1 MLIQNLNSIGLILD
15 MVGVLLLWKY
25 GIPNKTLAPKDMLH
39 SVWVDEVPEVSK
51 GVHNRS
57 RLIRLLFDHLGY
69 VLLFLGFAAQLASN
83 YVPKAPCVTIVVAS
97 LEPRT
102 LGAAMKEISG
112 TLRTIIQ
119 GPGSSSAV
127 AA

>member
-1 MLIQNLNSIGLILD
+1 MMQFGYNGLI
-15 MVGVLLLWKY
+15 GVLV
-25 GIPNKTLAPKDMLH
+25 LAADIWAILNIFQS
-39 SVWVDEVPEVSK
+39 SVSP
-51 GVHNRS
+51 R
-57 RLIRLLFDHLGY
+57 
-69 VLLFLGFAAQLASN
+69 
-83 YVPKAPCVTIVVAS
+83 VTIVVAS

-102 LGAAMKEISG
+102 PGAAMKDISG